1 MKGSFMKKHQEYHQ
15 AILEMLEEIHSRQS
29 DKIEKAAQ
37 IVSQAIAKG
46 GLLHTLGVGHS
57 HCLTEDVFWRAGT
70 LAPIHAILEA
80 SMIGTTEITKS
91 AYMEKLEG
99 TGPIICDYHRIAPPD
114 ALLTVS
120 NSANN
125 AMPIDVA
132 MEARKRGVKV
142 IAICSVTYA
151 NSLNARHSSGKK
163 LIDVADVVIDN
174 CGKVGDTCLK
184 LEGMD
189 QGLGPTST
197 ITGAYIIN
205 AVLVQAAA
213 VLHESGI
220 EPEIYWSGNLEGG
233 MEANRH
239 YHEKYWARIRNL

>member
-1 MKGSFMKKHQEYHQ
+1 MKKYQEYYK
-15 AILEMLEEIHSRQS
+15 AVLGMLDEIHDSQS
-29 DKIEKAAQ
+29 EKIEEAAQ
-37 IVSQAIAKG
+37 IVCETIAEG

-70 LAPIHAILEA
+70 LVPIHAILEL
-80 SMIGTTEITKS
+80 SMTGTTEITKS

-132 MEARKRGVKV
+132 MEASKRGVKV

-151 NSLNARHSSGKK
+151 NSLHARHSSGKK

-174 CGKVGDTCLK
+174 CGKVGDTCLT
-184 LEGMD
+184 LEGLE

-197 ITGAYIIN
+197 ITGSYIIN

-213 VLHESGI
+213 ELHNAGNV
-220 EPEIYWSGNLEGG
+220 PEIYWSGNLEGG